1 MQLAFNSTRASAA
14 CRGSSRAVARR
25 PSVAAVRPAPVSR
38 ARNHFVVFAAEETA
52 TAAPAEETESVPPST
67 EDLSPLERARRALE
81 AESLDKTALEAALV
95 DLESEMA
102 RLQETAAAAESRAAV
117 LENTVATAKDQL
129 LRLNAD
135 FDNFR
140 RRTKDEKDALADS
153 VRGDVVTSLL
163 PVVDNFELARTQVK
177 AETEGEL
184 KINNSYQGLYKQFV
198 DFLRNL
204 GVEAVPTVGTPF
216 DPNFHEAIMREP
228 SSEFGDGIV
237 SMEFRKGFKLG
248 DKLLRPAMVKVSDGD
263 GSAPA
268 SEPVA
273 SSEE

>member
-1 MQLAFNSTRASAA
+1 
-14 CRGSSRAVARR
+14 
-25 PSVAAVRPAPVSR
+25 
-38 ARNHFVVFAAEETA
+38 
-52 TAAPAEETESVPPST
+52 
-67 EDLSPLERARRALE
+67 LERARRALE